1 MHVLD
6 RLARSHGIDVEIVR
20 WRPRGSLHDQV
31 RIVDRPV
38 IGEALAPPVLVPNAQ
53 LDAGVGLPEK
63 LELVDA
69 EMLQQHPECRRGGLA
84 HPNGRDL

>member
-1 MHVLD
+1 MYVLH
-6 RLARSHGIDVEIVR
+6 RLAGGHGIDVEIVR
-20 WRPRGSLHDQV
+20 WRPRRGLHDLV

-38 IGEALAPPVLVPNAQ
+38 IGEAPAPPVLVPNAQ
-53 LDAGVGLPEK
+53 LEAGIGLPEK

-84 HPNGRDL
+84 HPHRRDL